1 MIAILG
7 GLGAALAWA
16 TATLCASRASREI
29 GTASTLAWVMLIGLV
44 VAVPLAGAAGVPAG
58 LDAASAGWLAV
69 LGIGS
74 VAGLGLV
81 YAGLR
86 IGKVGVVAPIA
97 STEGAVAAAI
107 AVAAGEAIAPGAG
120 AALGVI
126 VVGVVLAA
134 TSQDGGRSA
143 SPVRAAAL
151 AAGAAVLFGVSLYA
165 AGRAGD
171 ELPIA
176 WVLLPSRVLGV
187 AGVALPL
194 LAARRLRAPGK
205 ALPFLVLGALSEI
218 GGLASFTVGARETI
232 AVSVVISS
240 QYAAL
245 AALGAYLLLRE
256 RLAPVQVA
264 GVAAIAAG
272 VAALGVLEA

>member
-1 MIAILG
+1 M
-7 GLGAALAWA
+7 GLGLLVAA
-16 TATLCASRASREI
+16 
-29 GTASTLAWVMLIGLV
+29 
-44 VAVPLAGAAGVPAG
+44 PLAAFEGVPPG
-58 LDAASAGWLAV
+58 LDAGSTGWLAV

-74 VAGLGLV
+74 VGGLGLV

-86 IGKVGVVAPIA
+86 IGKVGIVAPIA

-126 VVGVVLAA
+126 AAGVVLAA
-134 TSQDGGRSA
+134 ASRDGGRSA
-143 SPVRAAAL
+143 SPAKAALL

-176 WVLLPSRVLGV
+176 WVLLPSRVLGFV
-187 AGVALPL
+187 AVALPL
-194 LAARRLRAPGK
+194 LAAGRLRAPGRV
-205 ALPFLVLGALSEI
+205 LPFLVLGALAEI
-218 GGLASFTVGARETI
+218 GGLASFTAGAREGI

-256 RLAPVQVA
+256 RLAPIQIV
-264 GVAAIAAG
+264 GVVAIAAG
-272 VAALGVLEA
+272 VAVLGAIEA